1 MGWTFISKPD
11 NIKQFFTEMFEDDG
25 DKIKYKV
32 LDAKIVSLR
41 TLYMAIEKTY
51 PESKDR
57 DVFGLVV
64 LLDMTSARKE
74 YHNFGYKIID
84 ENACPYY
91 FKCPKSILDLLTET
105 QNENALKWRERCREY
120 AMMTKPKPGQFV
132 LLNHAVGLTEDKKDS
147 LFRVCKD
154 NCNKTTYYAMEQKF
168 LCRITAIK
176 DIGYRV
182 FDTIEEAKCEQN
194 KQLMEAEKV
203 RMSKEIMDNA
213 RADKDAI
220 MA

>member
-1 MGWTFISKPD
+1 MGWTFINKPD

-64 LLDMTSARKE
+64 LLDMT
-74 YHNFGYKIID
+74 
-84 ENACPYY
+84 CPYY

-120 AMMTKPKPGQFV
+120 AMMTKPKAGQFV
-132 LLNHAVGLTEDKKDS
+132 LLSHAVGLTEDKKDS

-182 FDTIEEAKCEQN
+182 FDTIEEARCEQN
-194 KQLMEAEKV
+194 KQRMEAEKA
-203 RMSKEIMDNA
+203 RISKEI
-213 RADKDAI
+213 
-220 MA
+220 